1 MFSSTFSEISSVDL
15 EASELIFTRD
25 RINPVPSQQPQQP
38 PRPSSSSEQEFL
50 ASVAAQLSPH
60 QFAKEDERVPR
71 RFSQQQNSRILR

>member
-1 MFSSTFSEISSVDL
+1 MFHSTFSEISSVDL

-25 RINPVPSQQPQQP
+25 RIHPVSSQPQQQP